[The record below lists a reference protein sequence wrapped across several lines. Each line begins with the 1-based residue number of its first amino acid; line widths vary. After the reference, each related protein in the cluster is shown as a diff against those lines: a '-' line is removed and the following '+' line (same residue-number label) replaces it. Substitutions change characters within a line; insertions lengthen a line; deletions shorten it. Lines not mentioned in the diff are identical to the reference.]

1 MFINPITI
9 KVSRSSLELLIEAAE
24 AHRDTLLS
32 RSLGSTRKAQHN
44 REDAESLYHVLMHI
58 EDAIAYATRKEILR
72 KIADADT
79 RPVS

>member
-24 AHRDTLLS
+24 AHRETLLS

-44 REDAESLYHVLMHI
+44 REDAESLFYVLVHI
-58 EDAIAYATRKEILR
+58 EDAIADATRKTLPP
-72 KIADADT
+72 KIEYL